1 MTVNQANLVNAKANT
16 SGVVTVKAA
25 KGFRFGGSKVAGT
38 RTAEFA

>member
-1 MTVNQANLVNAKANT
+1 MTINQANFVNAKTST

-25 KGFRFGGSKVAGT
+25 KGFRFGTQATAT